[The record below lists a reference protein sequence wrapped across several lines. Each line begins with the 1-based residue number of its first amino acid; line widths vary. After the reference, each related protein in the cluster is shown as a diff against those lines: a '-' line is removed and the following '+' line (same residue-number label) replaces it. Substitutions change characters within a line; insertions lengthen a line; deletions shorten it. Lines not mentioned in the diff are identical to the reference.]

1 MAGINQFF
9 PFATAPGANVLT
21 PSTWSAAVGRQTGAV
36 AGLAKSVEAN
46 TAWRQGTV
54 IAAMIGDFIAQRGYD
69 ALDNAD
75 LTTLRANFE
84 SALGAQFSASLVHYV
99 VDEGTTANTLVLADI
114 TPDVPLI
121 ANGMAFVI
129 VPATTNTGAVNAV
142 VTQQGGTVNVPVI
155 TRGGTALAAGDIAVG
170 RPFIAIFYAGSLR
183 IQGLVNSEL
192 VTGALFQSI
201 YNQFFNTPAPYWRL
215 DTASVSM
222 PANTNVTM
230 SNWGNKISTEGLI
243 GVNQANGV
251 VTIGTGGAGVYLI
264 EASGAVDG
272 LTTEETCYL
281 WKSGSAIGSGRGP
294 YPPPGAD
301 AMDKSAV
308 ALTRV
313 TVGDT
318 LYATYAQLNPSNS
331 PLNMFNSTIV
341 HFTGVRV
348 AG

>member
-1 MAGINQFF
+1 MAGQNQFF

-21 PSTWSAAVGRQTGAV
+21 PPTWSATTGRQTGAV
-36 AGLAKSVEAN
+36 TGLANPAEAN

-155 TRGGTALAAGDIAVG
+155 TRGGTALGAGDIVVG

-183 IQGLVNSEL
+183 VQPLVLSELAGLVSS
-192 VTGALFQSI
+192 TTI
-201 YNQFFNTPAPYWRL
+201 YNTL
-215 DTASVSM
+215 AS
-222 PANTNVTM
+222 
-230 SNWGNKISTEGLI
+230 
-243 GVNQANGV
+243 
-251 VTIGTGGAGVYLI
+251 TIGTSFFYSNL
-264 EASGAVDG
+264 GAVPDVVQDTG
-272 LTTEETCYL
+272 P
-281 WKSGSAIGSGRGP
+281 SADTNTIIGEVNIPAGFINAFATVTVSVGQAAP
-294 YPPPGAD
+294 TSAD
-301 AMDKSAV
+301 AAYQVNIWSSEDGGVWQRLEWSD
-308 ALTRV
+308 LTKPAGIQ
-313 TVGDT
+313 TV
-318 LYATYAQLNPSNS
+318 QLNRSAFRSLDRTKPYR
-331 PLNMFNSTIV
+331 FRSTIWKTAS
-341 HFTGVRV
+341 TGAATPPQSSLQVQ
-348 AG
+348 ALKI